1 MSEPRPIL
9 EVKELGVSHGSAVE
23 LERLSFRLEGGE
35 TLVLLGDEHSGKDAL
50 LRVLGFH
57 PRRGDELSGSI
68 AYGDGAL
75 LPAARRAKAEL
86 RTVYLAAAAE
96 APLNPHA
103 SVLAQLSRVIARRTG
118 SPRSSAREELRLAL
132 ERLPDAPPL
141 AALSRRPGELGA
153 KNLSWALLAAAMA
166 QAPDLLIAD
175 HAFGELS
182 PRSVRTIV
190 GALTAEQ
197 KRLGFALLYAARGLK
212 AAAQLDSRVIVL
224 RQGKVIE
231 EGSFARLESGQ
242 SHAYTR
248 TLFKALPKPLS
259 TPPARN
265 ATRGEPLLQVQG
277 LDLTRAKKKSPARSR
292 DGITFELRRGASLA
306 LIGEDGSGRHA
317 LVRALLG
324 LDQVA
329 GGRVVLDQVDMSILS
344 APMTSRMRRRIAFIT
359 GADDALDP
367 RMTLWDTVD
376 EPLRA
381 HLRLPRDMVAGHR
394 ETALKRVGLA
404 SHDGRRAVATLSPF
418 DKRRLQ
424 VARAIVSAPF
434 LAVIDE
440 PLRGLDAFAQ
450 SILTELLEDFRR
462 QEGPAF
468 LVITAD
474 VGVAQVLAEDA
485 MFFKDRKV
493 VERGALRDI
502 LRNPKDEETRALI
515 EASAPPVRD
524 SVDLARVST

>member
-1 MSEPRPIL
+1 
-9 EVKELGVSHGSAVE
+9 
-23 LERLSFRLEGGE
+23 
-35 TLVLLGDEHSGKDAL
+35 
-50 LRVLGFH
+50 
-57 PRRGDELSGSI
+57 
-68 AYGDGAL
+68 
-75 LPAARRAKAEL
+75 
-86 RTVYLAAAAE
+86 LAAAAE

-118 SPRSSAREELRLAL
+118 GPRSSAREELRLAL

-141 AALSRRPGELGA
+141 AELSRRPGELGA

-212 AAAQLDSRVIVL
+212 AAAQLYSRVIVL

-259 TPPARN
+259 TPPARK

-277 LDLTRAKKKSPARSR
+277 LDLTRAKRKSPARSR
-292 DGITFELRRGASLA
+292 DGITLELRRGASL
-306 LIGEDGSGRHA
+306 
-317 LVRALLG
+317 ALLG

-404 SHDGRRAVATLSPF
+404 SHDGRRA
-418 DKRRLQ
+418 
-424 VARAIVSAPF
+424 
-434 LAVIDE
+434 
-440 PLRGLDAFAQ
+440 
-450 SILTELLEDFRR
+450 
-462 QEGPAF
+462 
-468 LVITAD
+468 
-474 VGVAQVLAEDA
+474 
-485 MFFKDRKV
+485 
-493 VERGALRDI
+493 
-502 LRNPKDEETRALI
+502 
-515 EASAPPVRD
+515 
-524 SVDLARVST
+524 